1 MNPAEA
7 NTTRWLLSKETAGR
21 LVTVADQTPGLQD
34 EQQERFAIW
43 EIDPITG
50 RALTETLI
58 LLGVHAAFRDDAAS
72 GADISRATVGRLSL
86 HPIAESLRTRARHE
100 LFASLPAT
108 PADQDAHRID
118 QLRLMSYTVTPRSTL
133 SLERLVQEAALMIR
147 AAAETVHG
155 PAPTLGDLVRVTS

>member
-7 NTTRWLLSKETAGR
+7 STARWSLSKEAAGR

-43 EIDPITG
+43 EIDPIAG

-58 LLGVHAAFRDDAAS
+58 LLGVHAAFQDDAAS
-72 GADISRATVGRLSL
+72 GADVSHATVVRLDL
-86 HPIAESLRTRARHE
+86 HPIAESLRTRSRHE
-100 LFASLPAT
+100 LFASLPAAPT
-108 PADQDAHRID
+108 DQDARRID
-118 QLRLMSYTVTPRSTL
+118 QLRLMSYAATPRSTL

-147 AAAETVHG
+147 AAADTVPG
-155 PAPTLGDLVRVTS
+155 PAPTLGDLV